1 MVSADSS
8 LRPLGVFHITH
19 YCQCSICCG
28 PWANGITSTGVTA
41 TTNRTIAVDP
51 TVIPYGS
58 KVVINGQVY
67 VAEDCGGAI
76 KNNRIDIYMGSHAEA
91 LNSGVFDVEVYLL
104 EEGSSVQGIEGIREG
119 NQE

>member
-1 MVSADSS
+1 M
-8 LRPLGVFHITH
+8 
-19 YCQCSICCG
+19 
-28 PWANGITSTGVTA
+28 TA

-67 VAEDCGGAI
+67 VAKTAAVS
-76 KNNRIDIYMGSHAEA
+76 KNNRIDIYMRSHAEA

-104 EEGSSVQGIEGIREG
+104 EEGSSVQGIEGIQEG

>member
-1 MVSADSS
+1 M
-8 LRPLGVFHITH
+8 
-19 YCQCSICCG
+19 
-28 PWANGITSTGVTA
+28 TA

-67 VAEDCGGAI
+67 VAEDWLS

-104 EEGSSVQGIEGIREG
+104 EEGSSVQGIEGIQEG

>member
-1 MVSADSS
+1 M
-8 LRPLGVFHITH
+8 
-19 YCQCSICCG
+19 
-28 PWANGITSTGVTA
+28 TA

-91 LNSGVFDVEVYLL
+91 LNSGVFDV
-104 EEGSSVQGIEGIREG
+104 IRPEYRRDSG
-119 NQE
+119 REPRII

>member
-1 MVSADSS
+1 M
-8 LRPLGVFHITH
+8 
-19 YCQCSICCG
+19 
-28 PWANGITSTGVTA
+28 TA

-91 LNSGVFDVEVYLL
+91 LNSSVFDVEVYLL
-104 EEGSSVQGIEGIREG
+104 EEGSSVQGIEGIQEG

>member
-1 MVSADSS
+1 MQVFLKDSR
-8 LRPLGVFHITH
+8 LWFPQTAAFVHLVFSILLITA
-19 YCQCSICCG
+19 S
-28 PWANGITSTGVTA
+28 VTA

-104 EEGSSVQGIEGIREG
+104 EEGSSVQGIEGIQEG